1 MSHLEIGL
9 VDTLTTG
16 TVGPQGQRVFY
27 LQATAEGQTFTLRL
41 EKTQVLAMAEHLA
54 NLLED
59 LPEIQV
65 QDWTSAPDLIEPV
78 EEIWRVGVMGAMYDS
93 NSDEIVVMAE
103 EVNEDPDSADAA
115 TATFRLARAITL
127 AFIERAHEV
136 VDAGRPPCQWC
147 NRPLNYGEDGFCI
160 CWN

>member
-1 MSHLEIGL
+1 
-9 VDTLTTG
+9 
-16 TVGPQGQRVFY
+16 
-27 LQATAEGQTFTLRL
+27 
-41 EKTQVLAMAEHLA
+41 
-54 NLLED
+54 
-59 LPEIQV
+59 
-65 QDWTSAPDLIEPV
+65 
-78 EEIWRVGVMGAMYDS
+78 
-93 NSDEIVVMAE
+93 MAE
-103 EVNEDPDSADAA
+103 EANEDPDSADAA